1 MTETIALNLIQDNPY
16 QPRTVDDPEHV
27 EKLARS
33 IAADGLLQLP
43 QGKK

>member
-1 MTETIALNLIQDNPY
+1 MSELIPLTKVLDNPY
-16 QPRTVDDPEHV
+16 QPRTVDDPEHI